1 MKVDGNEV
9 GTYDGFV
16 YIISEYKYKK
26 IIIVADGTED
36 DRFLSLN
43 DCLKEID
50 YDGFGVVLVILEDA
64 LRGKIYQYGNYGA
77 EWYEHGE
84 TRGYA

>member
-16 YIISEYKYKK
+16 YIISENKYKK
-26 IIIVADGTED
+26 IIMVANGTED

-64 LRGKIYQYGNYGA
+64 LSGKIYQYGNHGA

>member
-16 YIISEYKYKK
+16 YIIGENKYKK
-26 IIIVADGTED
+26 FILVAEGTED

-50 YDGFGVVLVILEDA
+50 YDGGVVLVIFENA
-64 LRGKIYQYGNYGA
+64 CSGKIFQYGNYGA